1 VDILVGARCNKKR
14 ILIYPTFYV
23 RRVSSSVPDA
33 DPFSPG
39 NIFFILQRQHYITPP
54 TPLLFHT
61 MERGRPREP
70 RHGSEQHLYGETN
83 SPTPPAS
90 PVRRT
95 KHPEAQRNKRIAN
108 AYGTSMV
115 RPKYKKNTGGGT
127 AARARSRSNSR
138 EPTRRTEPSTNSSR
152 TKHQRTHRTEPRK
165 PIAHRHQSPPSP
177 NNSRRRKSKTIEK
190 GGTGSHKHKSAEEH
204 ILAATNQSRAINETD
219 SDLDYASLQNYI
231 EELKHKMGGSGGTNS
246 SVSVHQLSKVKR
258 RIMDAMTHEQ
268 RVAAML
274 KQGAYKPSS
283 NLMKGAMPTR
293 KKHVAKAHAM
303 EPKHFRKK
311 SAGVVYNQQLLR
323 SSGNGGGG
331 DGRRNQWGNW
341 LDSFEAESF
350 KWFERQATYCRPGP
364 ASGKMV
370 RAFNNY
376 GKRMDVLLVFI
387 CWFSRV
393 VWCGC
398 VLTLWWLLVGVSCLV
413 QSKGTIKRVRR
424 VIRTPVSVG
433 LFFGSKG
440 RRKKCVC

>member
-1 VDILVGARCNKKR
+1 MQKISKNCLREYLA
-14 ILIYPTFYV
+14 LWPPFLLATTF
-23 RRVSSSVPDA
+23 
-33 DPFSPG
+33 
-39 NIFFILQRQHYITPP
+39 FFHHFTTATPP
-54 TPLLFHT
+54 TPSLFHT

-138 EPTRRTEPSTNSSR
+138 EPTRRTEPSTNPSR
-152 TKHQRTHRTEPRK
+152 TKQQRTHRTEPRK

-190 GGTGSHKHKSAEEH
+190 GGGGSHKHKSAEEH

-376 GKRMDVLLVFI
+376 GM
-387 CWFSRV
+387 
-393 VWCGC
+393 
-398 VLTLWWLLVGVSCLV
+398 
-413 QSKGTIKRVRR
+413 
-424 VIRTPVSVG
+424 
-433 LFFGSKG
+433 
-440 RRKKCVC
+440 